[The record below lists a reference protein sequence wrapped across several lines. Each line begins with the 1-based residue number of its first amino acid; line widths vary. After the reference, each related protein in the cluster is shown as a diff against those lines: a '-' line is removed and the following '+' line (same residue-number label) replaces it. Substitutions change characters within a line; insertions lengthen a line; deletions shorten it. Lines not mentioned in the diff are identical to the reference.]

1 MAAAE
6 SGSPDAFAAATAAF
20 RAAIGVAPVGEEE
33 EEPAPDAEGTPLMV
47 LQYGQRTWCSCPG
60 WEVVKMPWH
69 W

>member
-1 MAAAE
+1 MCFMQMCAEMAQRKGFVLEDSA
-6 SGSPDAFAAATAAF
+6 
-20 RAAIGVAPVGEEE
+20 EEE